1 MPRPN
6 PPRKR
11 PRRRPDAV
19 ERGARAEVTLAKQ
32 EAQVKEKTGSADG
45 KRQSSAKAKPTGK
58 TVAKGA
64 AGARG
69 RRIDEPYVPWAKRSY
84 AVLVGVLFVAEV
96 LIGGV
101 YYLTISGSKPAP
113 PPFGIFLLAVSYQP
127 LLPVAAA
134 LLAAPIAKFIT
145 KEPRSLRF
153 MESIIVGIVQ
163 YFVWLSLFV
172 ALTYV
177 IGGFNSAA
185 TAASSSATPEAIV
198 GLIVIDILSYVAAFY
213 GYPPLYKFMRRRPPP
228 RTAQQRKSK
237 PEPAATQPQTSIV
250 DKMDEASARDSG
262 AKGQGA

>member
-1 MPRPN
+1 MPRPT

-84 AVLVGVLFVAEV
+84 AVLVGVLFVAEL

-134 LLAAPIAKFIT
+134 LLAAPI
-145 KEPRSLRF
+145 
-153 MESIIVGIVQ
+153 
-163 YFVWLSLFV
+163 
-172 ALTYV
+172 
-177 IGGFNSAA
+177 
-185 TAASSSATPEAIV
+185 
-198 GLIVIDILSYVAAFY
+198 
-213 GYPPLYKFMRRRPPP
+213 
-228 RTAQQRKSK
+228 
-237 PEPAATQPQTSIV
+237 
-250 DKMDEASARDSG
+250 
-262 AKGQGA
+262 

>member
-32 EAQVKEKTGSADG
+32 EAQVKEKNGSDG
-45 KRQSSAKAKPTGK
+45 KRQSSSKAQPAAKSRSL
-58 TVAKGA
+58 AKGA
-64 AGARG
+64 APPRG
-69 RRIDEPYVPWAKRSY
+69 RRIDEPYVPWEKRSY

-96 LIGGV
+96 LIGSV
-101 YYLTISGSKPAP
+101 YYLTISGTKPAP

-134 LLAAPIAKFIT
+134 LVAAPIAKFIT

-172 ALTYV
+172 ALTYL
-177 IGGFNSAA
+177 GGFTSAA
-185 TAASSSATPEAIV
+185 ATASSSATAEEIG
-198 GLIVIDILSYVAAFY
+198 GLIIIDILSYTATFY

-228 RTAQQRKSK
+228 RTAK
-237 PEPAATQPQTSIV
+237 PANAKPAAAPQ
-250 DKMDEASARDSG
+250 G
-262 AKGQGA
+262 